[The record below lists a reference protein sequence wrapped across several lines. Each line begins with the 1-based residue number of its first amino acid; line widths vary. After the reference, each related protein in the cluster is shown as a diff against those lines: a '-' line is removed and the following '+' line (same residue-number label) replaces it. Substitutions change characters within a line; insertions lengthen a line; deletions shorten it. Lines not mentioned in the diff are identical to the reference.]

1 MRADAS
7 EIASS
12 MEDFDGE
19 HDFDDIP
26 IVILHHGYWG
36 EAESYQE
43 CGLAESLLQGMG
55 PKLANPLT
63 NMRINDFEGSMVK
76 LGPTEILMNGDGVED
91 ALDLIRCQ
99 ISEVRV
105 SDDPEA
111 VSREQSESMNM
122 VRVVDSPAIN
132 LTGRP
137 GTGKTTVAQITVPEV
152 LLQRGPR
159 RFERNVLYLTTT
171 NKLKSEA
178 RTEIDNIIQHVYGVK
193 GPQYEMV
200 DEQITDHVE
209 YLTRD
214 NLISSHPSDK
224 ESLDLAIDQIA
235 EDALGLSHGE
245 VGLIKKK
252 WKSIQEN
259 WLVPERRSELK
270 RVLSNLVF
278 GLFGSREIF
287 VVGSTET

>member
-1 MRADAS
+1 M
-7 EIASS
+7 
-12 MEDFDGE
+12 
-19 HDFDDIP
+19 
-26 IVILHHGYWG
+26 
-36 EAESYQE
+36 
-43 CGLAESLLQGMG
+43 
-55 PKLANPLT
+55 
-63 NMRINDFEGSMVK
+63 
-76 LGPTEILMNGDGVED
+76 
-91 ALDLIRCQ
+91 
-99 ISEVRV
+99 
-105 SDDPEA
+105 
-111 VSREQSESMNM
+111 
-122 VRVVDSPAIN
+122 
-132 LTGRP
+132 
-137 GTGKTTVAQITVPEV
+137 
-152 LLQRGPR
+152 
-159 RFERNVLYLTTT
+159 LYLTTT
-171 NKLKSEA
+171 NELKSEA

-259 WLVPERRSELK
+259 WLVHERRSELR

-287 VVGSTET
+287 SWFDRNLEMQSRRCLEEIFSGTKLNLEPWKTEFDPQQVHVRTIEEEKIHPNLLQDFWDPFRS